1 MKKDLPGAE
10 QKSRPPLH
18 QVTPGLIL
26 QFDSML
32 LYSRYL
38 AAGGLVSTDSRQP
51 QPGTL
56 FFALNGPS
64 FRGAAFAPQALAAGA
79 SHAVVDDV
87 VLAASD
93 PIRYTYAPDPLVA
106 LQQLARHHRRQFR
119 IPVLAVTGSNGKTT
133 TKELLTA
140 VLAQQFKVLATI
152 GNLNN
157 HIGVPLTLLRLRAE
171 EHDFAVIEMG
181 ANHRGEIAAYCAW
194 AEPTHGLITNIG
206 KAHLEGF
213 GGAEG
218 VALGKGELFDYLTR
232 TDGTAFVNTLDP
244 RLPSLA
250 AQVPTILTYPRV
262 MDNYPATLLSAA
274 PAVAL
279 RLGDNTE
286 VVAQL
291 TGDYNFP
298 NLAAAAA
305 VGQYFGIPTDKI
317 AAALARYN
325 PQNNRSQLVRTPA
338 GNELV
343 LDAYNANPSSMS
355 AALRSF
361 AARPLGAAGQ
371 TKLILLGD
379 MFELGDES
387 AQEHAALG
395 QLLAELQLP
404 QVLLIGPEMARA
416 ATVAGYFQHFLTKAE
431 AAEWLRANPVRGQQV
446 LVKGSRGMALETLV
460 ELL

>member
-1 MKKDLPGAE
+1 
-10 QKSRPPLH
+10 
-18 QVTPGLIL
+18 
-26 QFDSML
+26 ML
-32 LYSRYL
+32 LYSHYL
-38 AAGGLVSTDSRQP
+38 AAGGHVSTDSRQP

-64 FRGAAFAPQALAAGA
+64 FRGAAFAPQALEKGA
-79 SHAVVDDV
+79 RHAVVDDAD
-87 VLAASD
+87 LAATD
-93 PIRYTYAPDPLVA
+93 PARYTFATDPLAA
-106 LQQLARHHRRQFR
+106 LQELARHHRQQFDM
-119 IPVLAVTGSNGKTT
+119 PVLAITGSNGKTT

-140 VLAQQFKVLATI
+140 VLAQKFRVLATI

-157 HIGVPLTLLRLRAE
+157 HIGVPLTLLRLRTG

-181 ANHRGEIAAYCAW
+181 ANHRGEIAAYCKW
-194 AEPTHGLITNIG
+194 ALPTHGLITNIG

-218 VALGKGELFDYLTR
+218 VALGKGELFDYLAR
-232 TDGTAFVNTLDP
+232 SGGTAFVNTLDP
-244 RLPSLA
+244 KLPGLA
-250 AQVPTILTYPRV
+250 AAVPTRLTYPGPT
-262 MDNYPATLLSAA
+262 DAYPATLLAAA

-279 RLGDNTE
+279 RLADGTD
-286 VVAQL
+286 VAAQL

-305 VGQYFGIPTDKI
+305 VGQHFGIESDKV
-317 AAALARYN
+317 ASALARYN
-325 PQNNRSQLVRTPA
+325 PQNNRSQLLRTEK

-361 AARPLGAAGQ
+361 AARPAAAGQ
-371 TKLILLGD
+371 SKLAILGD
-379 MFELGDES
+379 MFELGNES
-387 AQEHAALG
+387 AAEHRQLG
-395 QLLAELQLP
+395 QLLAELNLSA
-404 QVLLIGPEMARA
+404 VLLIGPEMGLAAEAARQ
-416 ATVAGYFQHFLTKAE
+416 VQHFPTKAE
-431 AAEWLRANPVRGQQV
+431 AAEWLRQHPVSSQQV

>member
-1 MKKDLPGAE
+1 MP
-10 QKSRPPLH
+10 
-18 QVTPGLIL
+18 TP
-26 QFDSML
+26 
-32 LYSRYL
+32 LYSHYL

-64 FRGAAFAPQALAAGA
+64 FRGAAFAAQALEKGA
-79 SHAVVDDV
+79 SHAVVDDAT
-87 VLAASD
+87 LAATD
-93 PIRYTYAPDPLVA
+93 PARYTYAPDPLLA
-106 LQQLARHHRRQFR
+106 LQELAHEHRRQFS

-140 VLAQQFKVLATI
+140 VLTRKFKVLATI

-157 HIGVPLTLLRLRAE
+157 HIGVPLTLLRLRAG

-181 ANHRGEIAAYCAW
+181 ANHRGEIGSYCVY

-218 VALGKGELFDYLTR
+218 VALGKGELFDYLAR
-232 TDGTAFVNTLDP
+232 TGGTAFVNTLDAK
-244 RLPSLA
+244 LPGLA
-250 AQVPTILTYPRV
+250 AAVPTRLSYPGPT
-262 MDNYPATLLSAA
+262 DTYPATLLAA
-274 PAVAL
+274 DPALAL
-279 RLGDNTE
+279 RLADGTD
-286 VVAQL
+286 VAAQL

-305 VGQYFGIPTDKI
+305 VGLHFGVAPDQV
-317 AAALARYN
+317 AAALAQYN
-325 PQNNRSQLVRTPA
+325 PQNNRSQLVRTA
-338 GNELV
+338 KGNELV

-361 AARPLGAAGQ
+361 AGRPAAAGQ
-371 TKLILLGD
+371 RKLVILGD
-379 MFELGDES
+379 MFELGTES
-387 AQEHAALG
+387 AAEHRALG
-395 QLLAELQLP
+395 QLLAGLP
-404 QVLLIGPEMARA
+404 LPEALLIGTEMAQA
-416 ATVAGYFQHFLTKAE
+416 AEAAPNSRHFATKAE
-431 AAEWLRANPVRGQQV
+431 AATWLAQHPVQGYQV
-446 LVKGSRGMALETLV
+446 LVKGSRGMALETLL

>member
-1 MKKDLPGAE
+1 
-10 QKSRPPLH
+10 
-18 QVTPGLIL
+18 
-26 QFDSML
+26 ML

-51 QPGTL
+51 QPSTL

-64 FRGAAFAPQALAAGA
+64 FRGAAFAPQALAKGA
-79 SHAVVDDV
+79 AHAVVDDV
-87 VLAASD
+87 ALAATD
-93 PIRYTYAPDPLVA
+93 PARYTFVPDTLAA
-106 LQQLARHHRRQFR
+106 LQALAHHHRRQFN
-119 IPVLAVTGSNGKTT
+119 IPVLAITGSNGKTT
-133 TKELLTA
+133 TKELVTA
-140 VLAQQFKVLATI
+140 VLAQQFRVLATI

-157 HIGVPLTLLRLRAE
+157 HIGVPLTLLRLRAG

-232 TDGTAFVNTLDP
+232 TGGTAFVNTLDP

-250 AQVPTILTYPRV
+250 AQVPTTLTYPRLI
-262 MDNYPATLLSAA
+262 DNYPATLLSAD

-279 RLGDNTE
+279 RLGDGTE
-286 VVAQL
+286 LVAQL

-305 VGQYFGIPTDKI
+305 VGQYFGISTDKI

-325 PQNNRSQLVRTPA
+325 PQNNRSQVLRTPA
-338 GNELV
+338 SNDLI
-343 LDAYNANPSSMS
+343 LDAYNANPSSMA

-361 AARPLGAAGQ
+361 AARPVATGQ
-371 TKLILLGD
+371 TKLVILGD
-379 MFELGDES
+379 MFELGDDS
-387 AQEHAALG
+387 AAEHHQLG
-395 QLLAELQLP
+395 QLLAQLPLP
-404 QVLLIGPEMARA
+404 QVLLIGPEMLGA
-416 ATVAGYFQHFLTKAE
+416 AAVAGSAQHFATKAE
-431 AAEWLRANPVRGQQV
+431 AADWLRAHPVRGQQV

-460 ELL
+460 DLL

>member
-1 MKKDLPGAE
+1 MP
-10 QKSRPPLH
+10 
-18 QVTPGLIL
+18 TP
-26 QFDSML
+26 
-32 LYSRYL
+32 LYSQYL
-38 AAGGLVSTDSRQP
+38 AANGLVSTDSRQP

-64 FRGAAFAPQALAAGA
+64 FRGADFAPQALAKGA
-79 SHAVVDDV
+79 SHAVVDDAA
-87 VLAASD
+87 LAAAD
-93 PIRYTYAPDPLVA
+93 PACYTFAPDPLVA
-106 LQQLARHHRRQFR
+106 LQDLARHHRQQFQM
-119 IPVLAVTGSNGKTT
+119 PVLAVTGSNGKTT

-140 VLAQQFKVLATI
+140 VLAQKFKVLATI

-157 HIGVPLTLLRLRAE
+157 HIGVPLTLLRLRTG

-181 ANHRGEIAAYCAW
+181 ANHRGEIAELCEIAQ
-194 AEPTHGLITNIG
+194 PTHGLITNIG

-232 TDGTAFVNTLDP
+232 TGGTAFVNTLDA
-244 RLPSLA
+244 RLPGLA
-250 AQVPTILTYPRV
+250 APVPTRLSYPG
-262 MDNYPATLLSAA
+262 PADTFPVTLLSAD

-279 RLGDNTE
+279 RLADGTD
-286 VVAQL
+286 VAAQL

-305 VGQYFGIPTDKI
+305 VGLHFGIPADKV
-317 AAALARYN
+317 AGALASYS
-325 PQNNRSQLVRTPA
+325 PQNNRSQLLRTAA

-343 LDAYNANPSSMS
+343 LDAYNANPSSMG

-361 AARPLGAAGQ
+361 AARPVAAGQ
-371 TKLILLGD
+371 TKLVILGD
-379 MFELGDES
+379 MFELGDDS
-387 AQEHAALG
+387 AAEHRQLG
-395 QLLAELQLP
+395 QLLAELPLP
-404 QVLLIGPEMARA
+404 NVVLIGSDMAGA
-416 ATVAGYFQHFLTKAE
+416 AGAAPHLQHFATKAE
-431 AAEWLRANPVRGQQV
+431 AAEWLRINPMRGQQI